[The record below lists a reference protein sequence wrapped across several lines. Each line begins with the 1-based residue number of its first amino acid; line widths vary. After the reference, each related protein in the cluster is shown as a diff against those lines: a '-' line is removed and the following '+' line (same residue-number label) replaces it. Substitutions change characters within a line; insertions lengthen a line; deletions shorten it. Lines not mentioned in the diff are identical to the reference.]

1 MKYLHLVW
9 ANLFRRK
16 VRTILTLLSVAVAFL
31 LFGLLQTVNQAFA
44 GAADAAA
51 ADRLV
56 TSSRYSLTELLPV
69 SYEQR
74 IRQVPGVRN
83 VAHATWF
90 GGAYRDTQAAF
101 AIFPVEPEAYLDV
114 VPEIRLPPEHMEAWR
129 QTRTGAVV
137 GQSLVDRHGWKIGDR
152 IPVQADIWP
161 LRDGSMAWEFDL
173 VGVYTDPENPANENS
188 LMFRYDYFDE
198 ARQFGQGRVGWF
210 SVAVEDPGQADAVAQ
225 SIDALFANSE
235 SETKTQTERA
245 FTQGFVKQFGDI
257 GLIVTSILG
266 AVFFTLVVLTG
277 NTLAQALRERIPELG
292 ILKTL
297 GFRNEAVLGFV
308 LAESLLMLLVGGLV
322 GLGIAW
328 LALEGL
334 KTSMSQFGIT
344 GMQPAVVLQALA
356 LMVGVGLLVG
366 LIPAL
371 QAMRLKIVDAL
382 NA

>member
-1 MKYLHLVW
+1 MKYLHLIW

-16 VRTILTLLSVAVAFL
+16 VRTILTLLSIAVAFL

-44 GAADAAA
+44 GAGDAAA

-56 TSSRYSLTELLPV
+56 TSSRFSIVDLLPV
-69 SYEQR
+69 SYLDR

-90 GGAYRDTQAAF
+90 GGAYQDTPAAF
-101 AIFPVEPEAYLDV
+101 AIFPVVPEDYLDV
-114 VPEIRLPPEHMEAWR
+114 VPEMKLPAEQMEAW
-129 QTRTGAVV
+129 QATRTGAIV
-137 GQSLVDRHGWKIGDR
+137 GQALADKYGWSIGDR
-152 IPVQADIWP
+152 IPVRADIWP
-161 LRDGSMAWEFDL
+161 LKDGSNAWEFDL
-173 VGVYTDPENPANENS
+173 VGIYTDPETPANENS
-188 LMFRYDYFDE
+188 LLFRYDFFDE
-198 ARQFGQGRVGWF
+198 ARQFGSGRVGWF
-210 SVAVEDPGQADAVAQ
+210 SVAVDDPGQADAVAQ

-245 FTQGFVKQFGDI
+245 WAQGFVKQIGDI

-277 NTLAQALRERIPELG
+277 NTMAQALRERIPELG

-297 GFRNEAVLGFV
+297 GFRNESVLGFV
-308 LAESLLMLLVGGLV
+308 LAEAVLMLVVGGAI
-322 GLGIAW
+322 GLGLAW
-328 LALEGL
+328 LALQVL
-334 KTSMSQFGIT
+334 KASMSQFGIT
-344 GMQPAVVLQALA
+344 GMQPDVLLQGLVLMLVTALVVGA
-356 LMVGVGLLVG
+356 
-366 LIPAL
+366 IPAI